1 MAFWSDA
8 TISDPKRQH
17 RWLVSI
23 GAPELSSY
31 ISYVCKAV
39 AKPKMTVGE
48 AEHKFINHTF
58 YYPGGVTYD
67 PITLTLVDPS
77 NPSSTQA
84 LYDLIQVSGYRLPDN
99 IINVAAPTAAAPNAD
114 ISTISKSKAVKAL
127 GNVVITQMNGDGEM
141 IEEITLKNSWIKS
154 VDFGGDLN
162 YENEGLV
169 EISLELRFDWFNIF
183 TPEGLLGYSTTAGS

>member
-1 MAFWSDA
+1 MAFWSDSQ
-8 TISDPKRQH
+8 TSDPKRQH
-17 RWLVSI
+17 RWLVTIS
-23 GAPELSSY
+23 ADELSSY

-39 AKPKMTVGE
+39 AKPKMTIGE

-99 IINVAAPTAAAPNAD
+99 VINTSAPTAGAPNPD
-114 ISTISKSKAVKAL
+114 VSTISKSEAVKAL
-127 GNVVITQMNGDGEM
+127 RRVVITQMNGDGEM
-141 IEEITLKNSWIKS
+141 IEEITLQNAWIKS

-169 EISLELRFDWFNIF
+169 EISLELRFDWFNII
-183 TPEGLLGYSTTAGS
+183 TPTELLGYETTAGS

>member
-17 RWLVSI
+17 RWLVTI

-39 AKPKMTVGE
+39 TKPKMTIGE

-99 IINVAAPTAAAPNAD
+99 ILNTSAPTPGAPNAD
-114 ISTISKSKAVKAL
+114 VSTISKSEAVNAL
-127 GNVVITQMNGDGEM
+127 NSVKITQMDGDGTL
-141 IEEITLKNSWIKS
+141 IEEITLQRAWIKS
-154 VDFGGDLN
+154 VDYGGDLN

-183 TPEGLLGYSTTAGS
+183 TPEGLRGYTTTAGS

>member
-99 IINVAAPTAAAPNAD
+99 IINTSAPTPGAPNAD
-114 ISTISKSKAVKAL
+114 VSTISKAEAVKAL
-127 GNVVITQMNGDGEM
+127 GNVVITQMNGDGAL

-169 EISLELRFDWFNIF
+169 EISLELRFDWFNIV
-183 TPEGLLGYSTTAGS
+183 TPEGLLGYTTTAGS

>member
-39 AKPKMTVGE
+39 AKPKMTIGE

-84 LYDLIQVSGYRLPDN
+84 LYDLIQVSGYRIPDN
-99 IINVAAPTAAAPNAD
+99 VINTSAPTSAAPNTD
-114 ISTISKSKAVKAL
+114 VSTISKSKAVGAL
-127 GNVVITQMNGDGEM
+127 NTVKITQMDGDGTL
-141 IEEITLKNSWIKS
+141 IEEITLQRAWIKS
-154 VDFGGDLN
+154 VDYGSDLN

-169 EISLELRFDWFNIF
+169 EISLELRFDWFNIV
-183 TPEGLLGYSTTAGS
+183 TPEGLLGYTTTAGS

>member
-8 TISDPKRQH
+8 TTADPKRQH
-17 RWLVSI
+17 RWLVTI
-23 GAPELSSY
+23 GADELSSY

-39 AKPKMTVGE
+39 AKPKMTIGE

-84 LYDLIQVSGYRLPDN
+84 LYDLIQVSGYRIPDN
-99 IINVAAPTAAAPNAD
+99 VINTSAPTSAAPNTD
-114 ISTISKSKAVKAL
+114 VSTISKSKAVGAL
-127 GNVVITQMNGDGEM
+127 NTVKITQMDGDGTL
-141 IEEITLKNSWIKS
+141 IEEITLQRAWIKS
-154 VDFGGDLN
+154 VDYGSDLN

-169 EISLELRFDWFNIF
+169 EISLELRFDWFDLF
-183 TPEGLLGYSTTAGS
+183 TPEGLKGYTTTAGS

>member
-39 AKPKMTVGE
+39 AKPKMTIGE

-99 IINVAAPTAAAPNAD
+99 ILNTSAPTPGAPNAD
-114 ISTISKSKAVKAL
+114 VSTISKSEAVKAL
-127 GNVVITQMNGDGEM
+127 GQVVITQMNGDGAL
-141 IEEITLKNSWIKS
+141 IEEITLQRAWIKS
-154 VDFGGDLN
+154 VDFGGDLS

-169 EISLELRFDWFNIF
+169 EISLELRFDWFNIV
-183 TPEGLLGYSTTAGS
+183 TPEGLLGYTTTAGS